1 MLPVLFGFGIDWFIN
16 TGKVN
21 AQIIMTLAHISDQ
34 IFQPILRVLV
44 VLSLFLFLKTNSTP
58 HFIWLG
64 LMLSMMTIF
73 FGVAGR
79 VGALF
84 ILITLGLIDMQIN
97 ALTSTI
103 IISASW
109 ILMLGTGHLS
119 LWKFG
124 DEWVK
129 RYDGA

>member
-1 MLPVLFGFGIDWFIN
+1 
-16 TGKVN
+16 
-21 AQIIMTLAHISDQ
+21 
-34 IFQPILRVLV
+34 
-44 VLSLFLFLKTNSTP
+44 
-58 HFIWLG
+58 
-64 LMLSMMTIF
+64 MMTILL
-73 FGVAGR
+73 GVAGR

-84 ILITLGLIDMQIN
+84 ILITLGLIDIQIN